1 MPRLAAA
8 AFYPPMC
15 ACFFVFLNPKQMEK
29 FLCVSVCVPKTTME
43 VAEMVGVDVVRSTVG
58 TSSAR

>member
-1 MPRLAAA
+1 MLV
-8 AFYPPMC
+8 F
-15 ACFFVFLNPKQMEK
+15 FLNPKQMEK
-29 FLCVSVCVPKTTME
+29 FLSVSVCVPKTTME